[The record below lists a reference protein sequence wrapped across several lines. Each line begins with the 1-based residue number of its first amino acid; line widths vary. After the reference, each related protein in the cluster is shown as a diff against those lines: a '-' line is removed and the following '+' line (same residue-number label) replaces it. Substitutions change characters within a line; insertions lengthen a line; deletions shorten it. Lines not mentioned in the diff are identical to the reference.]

1 MLDINTT
8 IQRYLTKNSKPT
20 KLFKLIP
27 SLIKDPKKH
36 YILYNHY
43 FYLSILNIIKNKKK
57 DTIDPKEIKEV
68 FLLYTRM
75 NESNLKSKFT
85 LDKNSESFNIK
96 ILLELLSTKIDPM
109 LICKLYIVIISKY
122 FADIKRTFP
131 SMDKM

>member
-96 ILLELLSTKIDPM
+96 IFKYNEKVSLFGKCWGCVF
-109 LICKLYIVIISKY
+109 LILASN
-122 FADIKRTFP
+122 F
-131 SMDKM
+131 

>member
-20 KLFKLIP
+20 LLFKLIP

-43 FYLSILNIIKNKKK
+43 IYLSILNIIKNKKK

-96 ILLELLSTKIDPM
+96 IFKYNEKVSLFGKCWGCVF
-109 LICKLYIVIISKY
+109 LILASN
-122 FADIKRTFP
+122 F
-131 SMDKM
+131 

>member
-20 KLFKLIP
+20 ILFKLIP

-36 YILYNHY
+36 YNHY
-43 FYLSILNIIKNKKK
+43 IYLSILNIIKNKKK

-96 ILLELLSTKIDPM
+96 IFNNNEN
-109 LICKLYIVIISKY
+109 ISLFGKCWGCV
-122 FADIKRTFP
+122 F
-131 SMDKM
+131 